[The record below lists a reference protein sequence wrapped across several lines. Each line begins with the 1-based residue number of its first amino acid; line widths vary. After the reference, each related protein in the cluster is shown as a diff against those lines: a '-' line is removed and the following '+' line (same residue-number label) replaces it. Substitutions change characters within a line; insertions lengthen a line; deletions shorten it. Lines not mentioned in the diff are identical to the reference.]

1 MTRSVCVHLLPALL
15 LPEQL
20 AGGAAV
26 IIDVLRAS
34 TTMITALSHGAS
46 CVFPCESI
54 DQALQLRHSS
64 DTGTVLLGG
73 ERGGIRID
81 GFDLGNSPA
90 EYRPDVVAGRILGFT
105 TTNGTRALLQSL
117 RARQII
123 IGAFVNLSEVV
134 AFLRLH
140 GLPVHLVCA
149 GTDGFIT
156 GEDVLFAGAVLDLL
170 TSVPPPNPTSPIRD
184 PDPSR
189 EWSLNDAA
197 VMAHSYWLQQ
207 VKCSEHRESECRIFG
222 PDFSAQLAAV
232 LCSTRGGRNLMELGC
247 VSDIEL
253 CSRIDSVPVVPIY
266 CAEKMSLT
274 AVSQQA
280 GGNRV
285 RPES

>member
-1 MTRSVCVHLLPALL
+1 MTRSVCVHLLPALI

-34 TTMITALSHGAS
+34 TTMITALSHGAA

-54 DQALQLRHSS
+54 DQALQLRRSN

-81 GFDLGNSPA
+81 SFDLGNSPA
-90 EYRPDVVAGRILGFT
+90 EYRTDVVAGRILGFT

-117 RARQII
+117 QARQII
-123 IGAFVNLSEVV
+123 IGAFVNVSEVV
-134 AFLRLH
+134 AFLRRQS
-140 GLPVHLVCA
+140 LPVHLVCA

-170 TSVPPPNPTSPIRD
+170 TAD
-184 PDPSR
+184 PASDPASLN
-189 EWSLNDAA
+189 EQHDHSEKWNLNDAA

-207 VKCSEHRESECRIFG
+207 LKCPALRESDCRLFG
-222 PDFSAQLAAV
+222 PDFSEQLAAV
-232 LCSTRGGRNLMELGC
+232 LCNTRGGRNLMELGC

-253 CSRIDSVPVVPIY
+253 CCRIDSVPLVPIY
-266 CAEKMSLT
+266 SPEKKSLT
-274 AVSQQA
+274 AIRRQL
-280 GGNRV
+280 GENRV